1 MEPIR
6 DPEVLARMRIAFDL
20 YQTSVEMMRLNL
32 RRRHPEAS
40 EQEIQRRLQKW
51 MFEQPEEPPGSALQ
65 VVKAA
70 RRRG

>member
-20 YQTSVEMMRLNL
+20 YQTAVDMMRLNL
-32 RRRHPEAS
+32 RRRHPKAS
-40 EQEIQRRLQKW
+40 EEELARRLQKW
-51 MFEQPEEPPGSALQ
+51 MFEQEEGPPDSPLQ